1 MSKRKVHHGAKHE
14 RVATSEKF
22 ANKTAKKPHDSFFK
36 TAFKE
41 PKRTAELLRFA
52 AKRNKSLAE
61 FIDAV
66 DLSSLKPLP
75 TEGTRID
82 LSCASD
88 LSFCVRLKHQPTQ
101 TAELLVGVVLEHKSF
116 PDNDVLYQLEKYF
129 FELVR
134 KVDAERPMVAIIV
147 YNGQEKWVPEK
158 IRLYSKYPEYFRK
171 VGLPFRLETID
182 VGNELPHID
191 KEKLD
196 PAVMLALVAMK
207 YVFDA
212 DKYRETFDEAVQYIL
227 KQDSKKLRSLV

>member
-1 MSKRKVHHGAKHE
+1 MKKKVRRGTNSERNAKP
-14 RVATSEKF
+14 AKF
-22 ANKTAKKPHDSFFK
+22 AEGIKSSRKKPHDSFFK

-52 AKRNKSLAE
+52 AKRNNFLAE

-66 DLSSLKPLP
+66 DLSSMKPLP

-88 LSFCVRLKHQPTQ
+88 LSFCVKLKHQPTQ

-116 PDNDVLYQLEKYF
+116 PDNEVLYQLEKYF
-129 FELVR
+129 FTLV
-134 KVDAERPMVAIIV
+134 
-147 YNGQEKWVPEK
+147 
-158 IRLYSKYPEYFRK
+158 RK

-191 KEKLD
+191 MEKLD
-196 PAVMLALVAMK
+196 PAVVLALVSLRMASLSTRLSYNGPK
-207 YVFDA
+207 A
-212 DKYRETFDEAVQYIL
+212 R
-227 KQDSKKLRSLV
+227 DSYH